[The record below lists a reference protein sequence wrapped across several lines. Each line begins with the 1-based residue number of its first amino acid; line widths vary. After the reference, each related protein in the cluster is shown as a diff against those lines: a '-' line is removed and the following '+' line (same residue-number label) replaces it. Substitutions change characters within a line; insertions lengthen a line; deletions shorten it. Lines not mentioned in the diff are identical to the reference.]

1 VVAAA
6 LSARRARSGVTL
18 REQLIHL
25 LADGEFHSGARLAAR
40 LGVSRTAVW
49 KVLHGISELGL
60 EVHSVPKRGYRLSQ
74 AIETLSHT
82 RIETK
87 LSTDSLSRVRK
98 LEVLAEIE
106 STNSRLFA
114 VSDLPTGRADVCIAE
129 FQSAGRGRRGRNW
142 TAPYGGGLCLSLNWQ
157 FPESPR
163 QIGAL
168 SLATGVGVLRAL
180 REQGVGGI
188 GLKWPNDI
196 LCGGRKL
203 GGILIELR
211 AETAGP
217 AYVVLGIGLNF
228 HLSKQAQRA
237 IQASGVAA
245 VDLAEIGALAT
256 TGRNML
262 AAAIVNRLLD
272 VLVEFQQ
279 QGFRT
284 FMSEW
289 RDADALSGE
298 PIRVLLGE
306 QTQRGIARGIDADGA
321 LMLET
326 PSGLVR
332 FVSGEISVRA
342 GA

>member
-1 VVAAA
+1 M
-6 LSARRARSGVTL
+6 SARRARPSVTL
-18 REQLIHL
+18 RERLIHL
-25 LADGEFHSGARLAAR
+25 LADGEFHSGARLAAG

-49 KVLHGISELGL
+49 KVLHSLSELGL
-60 EVHSVPKRGYRLSQ
+60 EVHSVPKRGYRLAQ
-74 AIETLSHT
+74 AIETLSGT
-82 RIETK
+82 RIERR
-87 LSTDSLSRVRK
+87 LSAQARSRLRR
-98 LEVLAEIE
+98 LEVLADIE

-114 VSDLPTGRADVCIAE
+114 ITDLPTGRSDVCIAE
-129 FQSAGRGRRGRNW
+129 FQSAGRGRRGRTW
-142 TAPYGGGLCLSLNWQ
+142 TAPYGSGLCMSLSWL
-157 FPESPR
+157 FPESPQ

-180 REQGVGGI
+180 REQGVSGV

-196 LCGGRKL
+196 LCEGRKL

-211 AETAGP
+211 AESAGP

-228 HLSKQAQRA
+228 RLSMQAQRA

-245 VDLAEIGALAT
+245 VDLAQIGALST
-256 TGRNML
+256 TGRNLL
-262 AAAIVNRLLD
+262 AAAILSR
-272 VLVEFQQ
+272 LVEVLTEFEQH
-279 QGFRT
+279 GFRP
-284 FMSEW
+284 FMNEW
-289 RDADALSGE
+289 RDADALYGE

-306 QTQRGIARGIDADGA
+306 QTQRGIARGIDEDGG

-326 PSGLVR
+326 PTGLVR

>member
-6 LSARRARSGVTL
+6 LSARRARSSVTL
-18 REQLIHL
+18 REQLIRL

-74 AIETLSHT
+74 AIETLSQT
-82 RIETK
+82 RIESR
-87 LSTDSLSRVRK
+87 LSRDSLSRVRK

-129 FQSAGRGRRGRNW
+129 FQSAGRGRRGRSW
-142 TAPYGGGLCLSLNWQ
+142 TAPYGGGLCLSLSWQ

-180 REQGVGGI
+180 SEQGVGGI

-228 HLSKQAQRA
+228 RLSKQARRA

-256 TGRNML
+256 TSRNML
-262 AAAIVNRLLD
+262 AAAIVNRLLE
-272 VLVEFQQ
+272 VLAEFQQ

-284 FMSEW
+284 FMNEW
-289 RDADALSGE
+289 RDADALAGE

-306 QTQRGIARGIDADGA
+306 QTQQGIARGIDEDGA

-326 PSGLVR
+326 PTGLLR

>member
-1 VVAAA
+1 M
-6 LSARRARSGVTL
+6 
-18 REQLIHL
+18 
-25 LADGEFHSGARLAAR
+25 
-40 LGVSRTAVW
+40 
-49 KVLHGISELGL
+49 
-60 EVHSVPKRGYRLSQ
+60 
-74 AIETLSHT
+74 
-82 RIETK
+82 
-87 LSTDSLSRVRK
+87 RK
-98 LEVLAEIE
+98 LEVLAEVE

-114 VSDLPTGRADVCIAE
+114 VTDLPMDRADVCIAE
-129 FQSAGRGRRGRNW
+129 FQSAGRGRRGRSW
-142 TAPYGGGLCLSLNWQ
+142 TAPYGSGVCLSLSWQ
-157 FPESPR
+157 FPETPR
-163 QIGAL
+163 HIGAL

-180 REQGVGGI
+180 REQGVGAI

-196 LCGGRKL
+196 LSGGRKL

-228 HLSKQAQRA
+228 RLSVQAQRA
-237 IQASGVAA
+237 IQASGVTA
-245 VDLAEIGALAT
+245 VDLAGIGALST

-262 AAAIVNRLLD
+262 AAAIINRLVE
-272 VLVEFQQ
+272 VLAEFQQ
-279 QGFRT
+279 QGFRP
-284 FMSEW
+284 FMNEW

-298 PIRVLLGE
+298 AIRVLVGE

-326 PSGLVR
+326 PTGLMR

>member
-1 VVAAA
+1 M
-6 LSARRARSGVTL
+6 
-18 REQLIHL
+18 
-25 LADGEFHSGARLAAR
+25 LADGEFHSGAALAAR

-74 AIETLSHT
+74 PVETLART
-82 RIETK
+82 RIEKK
-87 LSTDSLSRVRK
+87 LSADTRLRVRK

-114 VSDLPTGRADVCIAE
+114 VTDLPMGRADVCIAE
-129 FQSAGRGRRGRNW
+129 FQSAGRGRRGRSW
-142 TAPYGGGLCLSLNWQ
+142 TAPYGGALCLSLSWQ

-196 LCGGRKL
+196 LSGGRKL

-228 HLSKQAQRA
+228 RLSTQARRA

-245 VDLAEIGALAT
+245 VDLAEVGALSK
-256 TGRNML
+256 TGRNIL
-262 AAAIVNRLLD
+262 AAAIINRLVE
-272 VLVEFQQ
+272 VLTEFQQ
-279 QGFRT
+279 QGFRP
-284 FMSEW
+284 FMNEW
-289 RDADALSGE
+289 RDADTLRGE
-298 PIRVLLGE
+298 PIRVLVGE
-306 QTQRGIARGIDADGA
+306 QTQRGIARGIDEDGA

-326 PSGLVR
+326 PTGLQR
-332 FVSGEISVRA
+332 FVSGEISVRS

>member
-1 VVAAA
+1 M
-6 LSARRARSGVTL
+6 SRPRAGPSVTL
-18 REQLIHL
+18 RERLIHV

-40 LGVSRTAVW
+40 FGVSRTAVW
-49 KVLHGISELGL
+49 KILHGISALGL

-74 AIETLSHT
+74 PVESLSRS
-82 RIETK
+82 RIEK
-87 LSTDSLSRVRK
+87 NLSADTRARVRK
-98 LEVLAEIE
+98 LEVLAEVE

-114 VSDLPTGRADVCIAE
+114 VTDLPMDRADVCIAE
-129 FQSAGRGRRGRNW
+129 FQSAGRGRRGRSW
-142 TAPYGGGLCLSLNWQ
+142 TAPYGSGVCLSLSWQ
-157 FPESPR
+157 FPETPR

-180 REQGVGGI
+180 REQGVGVI

-196 LCGGRKL
+196 LSGGRKL

-228 HLSKQAQRA
+228 RLSVQARRA
-237 IQASGVAA
+237 IQASGATA
-245 VDLAEIGALAT
+245 VDLAEIGALST

-262 AAAIVNRLLD
+262 AAAIINRLVE
-272 VLVEFQQ
+272 VLTEFQQ
-279 QGFRT
+279 QGFRP
-284 FMSEW
+284 FMNEW

-298 PIRVLLGE
+298 AIRVLVGE

-326 PSGLVR
+326 PTGLMR